1 MHNSVFPSEKG
12 LTAAKERLYYKQNH
26 PKRHYQ
32 KGLTMKKTFI
42 LDTNVLL
49 HDVNC
54 LHAFED
60 NDIIIPM
67 AVIEELD
74 AFKSEGDT
82 RGKNARMVSRT
93 LDEMRKQGRLNEGVK
108 LAKGGIL
115 KIELDK
121 PNVLPQS
128 LAFNKADNSILN
140 IAYTLSKKEGSYKK
154 NAAPVIVVT
163 KDINMRLKAEA
174 LGLAAQDYTTDKVNV
189 DELYTGVAEM
199 EVPSEQI
206 DAFYRDKKLA
216 VDPKLYF
223 PNEFI
228 ILKSADGS
236 KKSAIGR
243 VANNGEFVLRPL
255 AQQEPTAWGIKPLNK
270 EQRFAMEL
278 LLDDSLDIVTLVG
291 TAGTGKTLITL
302 ATGLQRTMD
311 ENAYRR
317 LVVCR
322 SIVPVGKDLGFL
334 PGTKEEKLE
343 AWMGAIYDNLAFLA
357 DRKNPD
363 EGEEKAHYLLDSGKI
378 EIASVTHMRG
388 RSLPG
393 QYMIVDDAQN
403 LTPHEMKTILTRAG
417 EGTKVVVTGDPYQ
430 IDTPYLDV
438 ESNGL
443 TYLVDRLKGQKSHG
457 HITFTKTERSRLAD
471 LASKLL

>member
-1 MHNSVFPSEKG
+1 
-12 LTAAKERLYYKQNH
+12 
-26 PKRHYQ
+26 
-32 KGLTMKKTFI
+32 MKKTFI

-49 HDVNC
+49 HDINC
-54 LHAFED
+54 LQAFED

-74 AFKSEGDT
+74 TFKTEGDT
-82 RGKNARMVSRT
+82 RGRNARLASRT
-93 LDEMRKQGRLNEGVK
+93 LDEMRKLGRLNEGVA
-108 LAKGGIL
+108 LPKGGML

-121 PNVLPQS
+121 PNSLPTS
-128 LAFNKADNSILN
+128 LAFNKTDNALLN

-154 NAAPVIVVT
+154 NSTPVIVVT

-174 LGLAAQDYTTDKVNV
+174 LGLAAQDYNKDKVNV
-189 DELYTGVAEM
+189 DELYTGVTEL
-199 EVPSEQI
+199 EVSSEEI
-206 DAFYRDKKLA
+206 DAFYRNKKMEL
-216 VDPKLYF
+216 DETRFF
-223 PNEFI
+223 PNQFV
-228 ILKSADGS
+228 ILKTTDGS

-243 VANNGEFVLRPL
+243 VSNNGEFVLHPL
-255 AQQEPTAWGIKPLNK
+255 SNQEPSAWGIKPLNK

-317 LVVCR
+317 MVVCR
-322 SIVPVGKDLGFL
+322 SIVPVGRDLGFL
-334 PGTKEEKLE
+334 PGSKEEKLE

-403 LTPHEMKTILTRAG
+403 LTPHEIKTILTRAG
-417 EGTKVVVTGDPYQ
+417 EGTKVIITGDPYQ

-438 ESNGL
+438 SSNGL
-443 TYLVDRLKGQKSHG
+443 TYLVDRMKGQKSYG

-471 LASKLL
+471 LASRLL

>member
-1 MHNSVFPSEKG
+1 
-12 LTAAKERLYYKQNH
+12 
-26 PKRHYQ
+26 
-32 KGLTMKKTFI
+32 MKKTFI

-49 HDVNC
+49 HDVKS
-54 LHAFED
+54 LYAFDD
-60 NDIIIPM
+60 NHVIIPM
-67 AVIEELD
+67 VVIEELD
-74 AFKSEGDT
+74 TFKSEGDN
-82 RGKNARMVSRT
+82 RGKCARMVSRE
-93 LDEMRKQGRLNEGVK
+93 LDALRAKGRLNEGVP
-108 LAKGGIL
+108 LDNGGTL

-121 PNVLPQS
+121 PGILPQVFS
-128 LAFNKADNSILN
+128 INKSDNSILN
-140 IAYTLSKKEGSYKK
+140 IAYTMAKKEGSYKK
-154 NAAPVIVVT
+154 NQSPVIVVT

-174 LGLAAQDYTTDKVNV
+174 LGLQAQDYTSDKVNL
-189 DELYTGVAEM
+189 DELYTGVAEV
-199 EVPSEQI
+199 EVDGAQI
-206 DAFYRDKKLA
+206 DAFYRDKKL
-216 VDPKLYF
+216 PLPEGLYF
-223 PNEFI
+223 PNEFL
-228 ILKSADGS
+228 ILKANDGS
-236 KKSAIGR
+236 KKSAMGR
-243 VANNGEFVLRPL
+243 VSNHGELCLKPL
-255 AQQEPTAWGIKPLNK
+255 SSQEPMAWGIKPLNK

-317 LVVCR
+317 MVVCR

-417 EGTKVVVTGDPYQ
+417 EGTKIVVTGDPYQ

-443 TYLVDRLKGQKSHG
+443 TYLVDRLKGQPSHG

>member
-1 MHNSVFPSEKG
+1 
-12 LTAAKERLYYKQNH
+12 
-26 PKRHYQ
+26 
-32 KGLTMKKTFI
+32 MKKTFI

-54 LHAFED
+54 IHAFDD

-74 AFKSEGDT
+74 AFKTEADT

-93 LDEMRKQGRLNEGVK
+93 LDDMRKLGRLNEGVP
-108 LAKGGIL
+108 LQKGGLL

-121 PNVLPQS
+121 PNALPTS

-154 NAAPVIVVT
+154 NHAPVIVVT

-174 LGLAAQDYTTDKVNV
+174 LGLSAQDYTSDKVNL
-189 DELYTGVAEM
+189 DELYTGVTEW

-206 DAFYRDKKLA
+206 DAFYRDKKLPLEEGKFFA
-216 VDPKLYF
+216 NQFV
-223 PNEFI
+223 
-228 ILKSADGS
+228 ILKTADGS

-243 VANNGEFVLRPL
+243 VANTGEFVLRPL
-255 AQQEPTAWGIKPLNK
+255 SAQEPSAWGIKPLNK

-291 TAGTGKTLITL
+291 SAGTGKTLITL
-302 ATGLQRTMD
+302 ATGLQRVMD

-317 LVVCR
+317 MVVCR
-322 SIVPVGKDLGFL
+322 SIVPVGRDLGFL

-357 DRKNPD
+357 DRKNPE

-403 LTPHEMKTILTRAG
+403 LTPHEIKTILTRAG
-417 EGTKVVVTGDPYQ
+417 EGTKVIITGDPYQ

-443 TYLVDRLKGQKSHG
+443 TYMVDRFKGQKNYG

-471 LASKLL
+471 LASNLL

>member
-1 MHNSVFPSEKG
+1 
-12 LTAAKERLYYKQNH
+12 
-26 PKRHYQ
+26 
-32 KGLTMKKTFI
+32 MKKTFI

-60 NDIIIPM
+60 NNIIIPM

-74 AFKSEGDT
+74 SFKSEGDT
-82 RGKNARMVSRT
+82 RGKNARMVSRM
-93 LDEMRKQGRLNEGVK
+93 LDEMRTKGKLNEGVP
-108 LAKGGIL
+108 LPKGGVL

-121 PNVLPQS
+121 PAALPQS
-128 LAFNKADNSILN
+128 MVFKKSDNAILN
-140 IAYTLSKKEGSYKK
+140 IAYTLCKKEGSYKK
-154 NAAPVIVVT
+154 DSLPVIVVT

-174 LGLAAQDYTTDKVNV
+174 LGLAAQDYTSDKVNI
-189 DELYTGVAEM
+189 DELYTGIAEL
-199 EVPSEQI
+199 EVSADQV

-216 VDPKLYF
+216 VDPAIYL
-223 PNEFI
+223 PNQFI
-228 ILKSADGS
+228 ILKTNDGS

-243 VANNGEFVLRPL
+243 VSNNGDFVLRPL
-255 AQQEPTAWGIKPLNK
+255 SQQEPVAWGIKPLNK

-291 TAGTGKTLITL
+291 TAGTGKTLVTL

-311 ENAYRR
+311 ENTYRR

-357 DRKNPD
+357 DRRNPE

-378 EIASVTHMRG
+378 EVASVTHMRG

-393 QYMIVDDAQN
+393 QYIIVDDAQN

-443 TYLVDRLKGQKSHG
+443 TYLVDRLKGQKNYG

>member
-1 MHNSVFPSEKG
+1 
-12 LTAAKERLYYKQNH
+12 
-26 PKRHYQ
+26 
-32 KGLTMKKTFI
+32 MKKTFI

-49 HDVNC
+49 HDINSIY
-54 LHAFED
+54 AFED
-60 NDIIIPM
+60 NDIVIPM
-67 AVIEELD
+67 VVIEELD
-74 AFKSEGDT
+74 SFKSEGDT
-82 RGKNARMVSRT
+82 RGKNARMVSRA
-93 LDEMRKQGRLNEGVK
+93 LDALRAQGRLNEGVK
-108 LAKGGIL
+108 LPSGGKL
-115 KIELDK
+115 KIELNK
-121 PNVLPQS
+121 PSALPQVFS
-128 LAFNKADNSILN
+128 IDKTDNSILN
-140 IAYTLSKKEGSYKK
+140 IAYIMAKKEGSYKK
-154 NAAPVIVVT
+154 NQNPVILVT

-174 LGLAAQDYTTDKVNV
+174 IGLAAQDYTTDKVNV
-189 DELYTGVAEM
+189 DELYTGVAEL
-199 EVPSEQI
+199 EVPAEQI
-206 DAFYRDKKLA
+206 DAFYRDKKLVLA
-216 VDPKLYF
+216 KDTYF
-223 PNEFI
+223 PNQFL
-228 ILKSADGS
+228 ILKAQGGG
-236 KKSAIGR
+236 KQSAIGR
-243 VANNGEFVLRPL
+243 VSNNGQSVLKPL
-255 AQQEPTAWGIKPLNK
+255 SAQEPVAWGIKPLNK

-317 LVVCR
+317 MVVCR

-334 PGTKEEKLE
+334 PGTKEEKLD

-357 DRKNPD
+357 DRKNPE

-378 EIASVTHMRG
+378 EIASITHMRG
-388 RSLPG
+388 RSLPN

-417 EGTKVVVTGDPYQ
+417 EGTKIIVTGDPYQ

-443 TYLVDRLKGQKSHG
+443 TYIVDRLKGQPSYG

-471 LASKLL
+471 MASKLL

>member
-1 MHNSVFPSEKG
+1 
-12 LTAAKERLYYKQNH
+12 
-26 PKRHYQ
+26 
-32 KGLTMKKTFI
+32 MKKTFI

-74 AFKSEGDT
+74 TFKNEADT

-93 LDEMRKQGRLNEGVK
+93 LDEMRTQGKLNEGVK
-108 LAKGGIL
+108 LPTGGTL

-121 PNVLPQS
+121 PNSLPES
-128 LAFNKADNSILN
+128 LAFNKADNAILN
-140 IAYTLSKKEGSYKK
+140 IAYILGKKEGSYKK
-154 NAAPVIVVT
+154 NARPVFVVT

-174 LGLAAQDYTTDKVNV
+174 LGLDAQDYTSDKVNI
-189 DELYTGVAEM
+189 DELYTGVTEK
-199 EVPSEQI
+199 EVDPAQI
-206 DAFYRDKKLA
+206 DTFYQKKQLPM
-216 VDPKLYF
+216 DPTIYI
-223 PNEFI
+223 PNQFV
-228 ILKSADGS
+228 ILKTNDGS

-243 VANNGEFVLRPL
+243 ISNDGNCVLHPL
-255 AQQEPTAWGIKPLNK
+255 SSQEPVAWGIKPLNK

-291 TAGTGKTLITL
+291 TAGTGKTLVTL

-317 LVVCR
+317 MVVCR

-357 DRKNPD
+357 DRKNPE

-403 LTPHEMKTILTRAG
+403 LTPHEIKTILTRAG
-417 EGTKVVVTGDPYQ
+417 EGTKVVITGDPYQ

-438 ESNGL
+438 QSNGL
-443 TYLVDRLKGQKSHG
+443 TYLVDRFKGQKSYG
-457 HITFTKTERSRLAD
+457 HITFTKTERSHLAD
-471 LASKLL
+471 VASKLL

>member
-1 MHNSVFPSEKG
+1 
-12 LTAAKERLYYKQNH
+12 
-26 PKRHYQ
+26 
-32 KGLTMKKTFI
+32 MKKTFI
-42 LDTNVLL
+42 IDTNVLL
-49 HDVNC
+49 HDINC
-54 LHAFED
+54 LQAFED

-74 AFKSEGDT
+74 AFKTEGDT
-82 RGKNARMVSRT
+82 RGKNARMASRT
-93 LDEMRKQGRLNEGVK
+93 LDEMRKLGHLNEGVP
-108 LAKGGIL
+108 LPKGGML

-121 PNVLPQS
+121 PNSLPTS
-128 LAFNKADNSILN
+128 LAFNKADNALLN

-154 NAAPVIVVT
+154 NTPPVIVVT

-174 LGLAAQDYTTDKVNV
+174 LGLAAQDYNKDKVNV
-189 DELYTGVAEM
+189 DELYTGVAEL
-199 EVPSEQI
+199 EVSSEEI
-206 DAFYRDKKLA
+206 DAFYHNKQLKMDETRFFA
-216 VDPKLYF
+216 NQFV
-223 PNEFI
+223 
-228 ILKSADGS
+228 ILKTVDGS

-243 VANNGEFVLRPL
+243 IANSGEFVLRPL
-255 AQQEPTAWGIKPLNK
+255 PNQEPIAWGIKPLNK

-317 LVVCR
+317 MVVCR
-322 SIVPVGKDLGFL
+322 SIVPVGRDLGFL
-334 PGTKEEKLE
+334 PGSKEEKLE
-343 AWMGAIYDNLAFLA
+343 AWMGAIYDNLAFLS

-417 EGTKVVVTGDPYQ
+417 EGTKVVITGDPYQ

-438 ESNGL
+438 SSNGL
-443 TYLVDRLKGQKSHG
+443 TYLVDRLKGQKNYG

-471 LASKLL
+471 LASRLL

>member
-1 MHNSVFPSEKG
+1 
-12 LTAAKERLYYKQNH
+12 
-26 PKRHYQ
+26 
-32 KGLTMKKTFI
+32 MKKTFI

-49 HDVNC
+49 HDVNSIY
-54 LHAFED
+54 AFED
-60 NDIIIPM
+60 NDVVIPM
-67 AVIEELD
+67 VVIEELD
-74 AFKSEGDT
+74 NFKSEGDT
-82 RGKNARMVSRT
+82 RGKNARMVSRE
-93 LDEMRKQGRLNEGVK
+93 LDGLREQGRLNEGVK
-108 LAKGGIL
+108 LPKGGTL

-121 PNVLPQS
+121 PNILPQVFS
-128 LAFNKADNSILN
+128 FNKSDNSILN
-140 IAYTLSKKEGSYKK
+140 IAYTMSKKEGSYKK
-154 NAAPVIVVT
+154 NQSPVIVVT

-174 LGLAAQDYTTDKVNV
+174 LGLFAQDYTSDKVKY
-189 DELYTGVAEM
+189 DELYTGVVEAE
-199 EVPSEQI
+199 VDAAQI
-206 DAFYRDKKLA
+206 DAFYRDKKLPLEK
-216 VDPKLYF
+216 DLYF
-223 PNEFI
+223 PNQFL
-228 ILKSADGS
+228 ILKSNDGS

-243 VANNGEFVLRPL
+243 VANNGQCVLKPL
-255 AQQEPTAWGIKPLNK
+255 SAQDPVAWGIKPLNK

-291 TAGTGKTLITL
+291 TAGTGKTLLTL

-317 LVVCR
+317 MVVCR

-357 DRKNPD
+357 DHKNPD
-363 EGEEKAHYLLDSGKI
+363 EGEQKAHYLLDSGKI

-417 EGTKVVVTGDPYQ
+417 EGTKIVVTGDPYQ
-430 IDTPYLDV
+430 IDTPYLDI

-443 TYLVDRLKGQKSHG
+443 TYLVDRLKGQPTHG

>member
-1 MHNSVFPSEKG
+1 
-12 LTAAKERLYYKQNH
+12 
-26 PKRHYQ
+26 
-32 KGLTMKKTFI
+32 MKKTFI

-54 LHAFED
+54 LYAFED

-74 AFKSEGDT
+74 NFKTGGDT
-82 RGKNARMVSRT
+82 RGKNARMASRT
-93 LDEMRKQGRLNEGVK
+93 LDEMRKLGRLNEGVS
-108 LAKGGIL
+108 LPTGGML
-115 KIELDK
+115 KIELDR
-121 PNVLPQS
+121 PNALPYS
-128 LAFNKADNSILN
+128 MAFNKADNALLN
-140 IAYTLSKKEGSYKK
+140 IAYTLCKKEGSYKK
-154 NAAPVIVVT
+154 NTKPVIVVT

-174 LGLAAQDYTTDKVNV
+174 LGLLAQDYNKDKVNV
-189 DELYTGVAEM
+189 DELYTGVSEL
-199 EVPSEQI
+199 EVAPEEI
-206 DAFYRDKKLA
+206 DAFYRDKKMAL
-216 VDPKLYF
+216 DESRFF
-223 PNEFI
+223 PNQFV
-228 ILKSADGS
+228 ILKTNDGS

-243 VANNGEFVLRPL
+243 VANTGEFVLRPL
-255 AQQEPTAWGIKPLNK
+255 PNQEPSAWGIKPLNK

-322 SIVPVGKDLGFL
+322 SIVPVGRDLGFL
-334 PGTKEEKLE
+334 PGSKEEKLE

-417 EGTKVVVTGDPYQ
+417 EGTKVIITGDPYQ

-438 ESNGL
+438 QSNGL
-443 TYLVDRLKGQKSHG
+443 TYLVDRLKGQKNYG

-471 LASKLL
+471 LASRLL

>member
-1 MHNSVFPSEKG
+1 
-12 LTAAKERLYYKQNH
+12 
-26 PKRHYQ
+26 
-32 KGLTMKKTFI
+32 MKKTFI

-49 HDVNC
+49 HDVSSIY
-54 LHAFED
+54 AFED
-60 NDIIIPM
+60 NDIVIPM
-67 AVIEELD
+67 VVIEELD
-74 AFKSEGDT
+74 QFKSEGDT
-82 RGKNARMVSRT
+82 RGKNARVVSRE
-93 LDEMRKQGRLNEGVK
+93 LDSLRQKGRLNEGVK
-108 LAKGGIL
+108 LPNGGML

-121 PNVLPQS
+121 TNILPQALS
-128 LAFNKADNSILN
+128 LNKSDNSILN
-140 IAYTLSKKEGSYKK
+140 IAYTMAKKEGSYKK
-154 NAAPVIVVT
+154 AQAPVIVVT

-174 LGLAAQDYTTDKVNV
+174 LGLSAQDYTSDKVNV
-189 DELYTGVAEM
+189 DELYTGVAEV
-199 EVPSEQI
+199 EVPGEQI
-206 DAFYRDKKLA
+206 DAFYKDKKLSL
-216 VDPKLYF
+216 PKDTYF
-223 PNEFI
+223 PNQFL
-228 ILKSADGS
+228 ILKAAGDA

-243 VANNGEFVLRPL
+243 VSNHGELLLKPL
-255 AQQEPTAWGIKPLNK
+255 SAQEPVAWGIKPLNK

-317 LVVCR
+317 MVVCR

-357 DRKNPD
+357 DRKNPE

-417 EGTKVVVTGDPYQ
+417 EGTKIIITGDPYQ

-443 TYLVDRLKGQKSHG
+443 TYIVDRLKGQPSYG

-471 LASKLL
+471 MASKLL

>member
-1 MHNSVFPSEKG
+1 
-12 LTAAKERLYYKQNH
+12 
-26 PKRHYQ
+26 
-32 KGLTMKKTFI
+32 MKKTFI

-49 HDVNC
+49 HDITC
-54 LHAFED
+54 LQAFED

-74 AFKSEGDT
+74 TFKTEGDT
-82 RGKNARMVSRT
+82 RGKNARMASRT
-93 LDEMRKQGRLNEGVK
+93 LDEMRKLGRLNEGVP
-108 LAKGGIL
+108 LPKGGTL

-121 PNVLPQS
+121 PNSLPACI
-128 LAFNKADNSILN
+128 AFNKVDNSLLN

-154 NAAPVIVVT
+154 NTAPVIVVT

-174 LGLAAQDYTTDKVNV
+174 LGLSSQDYNKDKVNL
-189 DELYTGVAEM
+189 DELYTGVTEE
-199 EVPSEQI
+199 EVSSEAI
-206 DAFYRDKKLA
+206 DNFYRTKKMEL
-216 VDPKLYF
+216 DPARFF
-223 PNEFI
+223 PNQFV
-228 ILKSADGS
+228 ILKTADGS

-243 VANNGEFVLRPL
+243 VSNNGEFVLRPL
-255 AQQEPTAWGIKPLNK
+255 PNQEPTAWGIKPLNK

-317 LVVCR
+317 MVVCR
-322 SIVPVGKDLGFL
+322 SIVPVGRDLGFL
-334 PGTKEEKLE
+334 PGSKEEKLE

-417 EGTKVVVTGDPYQ
+417 EGTKVIITGDPYQ

-438 ESNGL
+438 SSNGL
-443 TYLVDRLKGQKSHG
+443 TYLVDRLKGQKNYG

-471 LASKLL
+471 LASRLL

>member
-1 MHNSVFPSEKG
+1 
-12 LTAAKERLYYKQNH
+12 
-26 PKRHYQ
+26 
-32 KGLTMKKTFI
+32 MKKTFI

-49 HDVNC
+49 HDVNSIY
-54 LHAFED
+54 AFED
-60 NDIIIPM
+60 NDVIIPM
-67 AVIEELD
+67 VVIEELD
-74 AFKSEGDT
+74 TFKSEGDN
-82 RGKNARMVSRT
+82 RGKAARMVSRE
-93 LDEMRKQGRLNEGVK
+93 LDSLRTKGRLNEGVK
-108 LAKGGIL
+108 LPKGGTL

-121 PNVLPQS
+121 TNILPQVFS
-128 LAFNKADNSILN
+128 VNKSDNSILN
-140 IAYTLSKKEGSYKK
+140 IAYTMAKKEGSYKK
-154 NAAPVIVVT
+154 SQAPVIVVT

-174 LGLAAQDYTTDKVNV
+174 LGLSAQDYTKDKVNY
-189 DELYTGVAEM
+189 DELYTGVAEV
-199 EVPSEQI
+199 EVSAQEI
-206 DAFYRDKKLA
+206 DAFYKDKKLA
-216 VDPKLYF
+216 LPKDTYF
-223 PNEFI
+223 PNQFL
-228 ILKSADGS
+228 ILKDAADE
-236 KKSAIGR
+236 KHSAIGR
-243 VANNGEFVLRPL
+243 VSNHEADILRPL
-255 AQQEPTAWGIKPLNK
+255 SAQEPVAWGIKPLNK

-291 TAGTGKTLITL
+291 TAGTGKTLVTL
-302 ATGLQRTMD
+302 AAGLQRTLD

-317 LVVCR
+317 MVVCR

-334 PGTKEEKLE
+334 PGTKEEKLD

-357 DRKNPD
+357 DRKNPE

-417 EGTKVVVTGDPYQ
+417 QGTKIIVTGDPYQ

-443 TYLVDRLKGQKSHG
+443 TYIVDRLKGQSSYG

-471 LASKLL
+471 MASKLL

>member
-1 MHNSVFPSEKG
+1 
-12 LTAAKERLYYKQNH
+12 
-26 PKRHYQ
+26 
-32 KGLTMKKTFI
+32 MKKTFI

-49 HDVNC
+49 HDVNS
-54 LHAFED
+54 LYAFAD
-60 NDIIIPM
+60 NNVIIPM
-67 AVIEELD
+67 VVIEELD
-74 AFKSEGDT
+74 TFKSEGDN
-82 RGKNARMVSRT
+82 RGKCARMVSRE
-93 LDEMRKQGRLNEGVK
+93 LDSLRAKGRLNEGVP
-108 LAKGGIL
+108 LENGGTL

-121 PNVLPQS
+121 PGILPQVFS
-128 LAFNKADNSILN
+128 INKSDNSILN
-140 IAYTLSKKEGSYKK
+140 IAYTMAKKEGSYKK
-154 NAAPVIVVT
+154 NQSPVIVVT

-174 LGLAAQDYTTDKVNV
+174 LGLQAQDYTSDKVSL
-189 DELYTGVAEM
+189 DELYTGVAEV
-199 EVPSEQI
+199 EVDSAQI
-206 DAFYRDKKLA
+206 DAFYRDKKL
-216 VDPKLYF
+216 PLKEGLYF
-223 PNEFI
+223 PNEFL
-228 ILKSADGS
+228 ILKANDGS
-236 KKSAIGR
+236 KKSAMGR
-243 VANNGEFVLRPL
+243 VSNHGELCLKPL
-255 AQQEPTAWGIKPLNK
+255 STQEPVAWGIKPLNK

-317 LVVCR
+317 MVVCR

-443 TYLVDRLKGQKSHG
+443 TYLVDRLKGQKNYG

-471 LASKLL
+471 QASRLL

>member
-1 MHNSVFPSEKG
+1 
-12 LTAAKERLYYKQNH
+12 
-26 PKRHYQ
+26 
-32 KGLTMKKTFI
+32 MKKTFI

-60 NDIIIPM
+60 NDILIPM

-74 AFKSEGDT
+74 TFKNESDT
-82 RGKNARMVSRT
+82 RGKNARMVSRE
-93 LDEMRKQGRLNEGVK
+93 LDKMRELGRLNEGVP
-108 LAKGGIL
+108 LPMGGTL
-115 KIELDK
+115 KIELDR
-121 PNVLPQS
+121 PNALPQS
-128 LAFNKADNSILN
+128 LAFNKADNAILN
-140 IAYTLSKKEGSYKK
+140 IAYTLGKKEGSYKK
-154 NAAPVIVVT
+154 NSRPVFVVT

-174 LGLAAQDYTTDKVNV
+174 LGLSAQDYTSDKVNV
-189 DELYTGVAEM
+189 DELYTGVAEV
-199 EVPSEQI
+199 EVAPEKI
-206 DAFYRDKKLA
+206 DEFYRTKKLA
-216 VDPKLYF
+216 MDSKIYM
-223 PNEFI
+223 PNQFV
-228 ILKSADGS
+228 ILKTNDGS

-243 VANNGEFVLRPL
+243 ISNDDNFILHPL
-255 AQQEPTAWGIKPLNK
+255 SSQEPVAWGIKPLNK

-317 LVVCR
+317 LIVCR

-403 LTPHEMKTILTRAG
+403 LTPHEIKTILTRAG
-417 EGTKVVVTGDPYQ
+417 QGTKVIITGDPYQ

-438 ESNGL
+438 QSNGL
-443 TYLVDRLKGQKSHG
+443 TYLVDRMRGQKSYG
-457 HITFTKTERSRLAD
+457 HITFTKTERSHLAD
-471 LASKLL
+471 LASNLL

>member
-1 MHNSVFPSEKG
+1 MHNPGPPEEG
-12 LTAAKERLYYKQNH
+12 LTSARTRLYYKQTHKNVLL
-26 PKRHYQ
+26 RR
-32 KGLTMKKTFI
+32 GILMKKTFI

-108 LAKGGIL
+108 LPKGGIL

-121 PNVLPQS
+121 PNALPQS

-174 LGLAAQDYTTDKVNV
+174 LGLSAQDYTSDKVNV

-199 EVPSEQI
+199 EVSPEQI
-206 DAFYRDKKLA
+206 DAFYRDKKLP
-216 VDPKLYF
+216 VDPNVYF

-228 ILKSADGS
+228 ILKSSDGS

-243 VANNGEFVLRPL
+243 VSNGAEFVLRPL
-255 AQQEPTAWGIKPLNK
+255 SSQEPVAWGIKPLNK

-457 HITFTKTERSRLAD
+457 HITFTKTERSHLAD

>member
-1 MHNSVFPSEKG
+1 
-12 LTAAKERLYYKQNH
+12 
-26 PKRHYQ
+26 
-32 KGLTMKKTFI
+32 MKKTFI

-49 HDVNC
+49 HDVNSVY
-54 LHAFED
+54 AFED
-60 NDIIIPM
+60 NDVVIPM
-67 AVIEELD
+67 VVIEELD
-74 AFKSEGDT
+74 NFKSEGDT
-82 RGKNARMVSRT
+82 RGKNARMVSRE
-93 LDEMRKQGRLNEGVK
+93 LDALREHGRLSEGVA
-108 LAKGGIL
+108 LPKGGTL

-121 PNVLPQS
+121 PNILPQALS
-128 LAFNKADNSILN
+128 FNKSDNSILN
-140 IAYTLSKKEGSYKK
+140 IAYTMAKKEGAYKK
-154 NAAPVIVVT
+154 NQNPVIVVT

-174 LGLAAQDYTTDKVNV
+174 LGLSAQDYTSDKVNY
-189 DELYTGVAEM
+189 DELYTGVVEWETNSA
-199 EVPSEQI
+199 QI
-206 DAFYRDKKLA
+206 DTFYRDKKLA
-216 VDPKLYF
+216 LPKDRFF
-223 PNEFI
+223 PNQFL
-228 ILKSADGS
+228 ILKANDGS
-236 KKSAIGR
+236 KKSAMGR
-243 VANNGEFVLRPL
+243 VANNGSNELRPL
-255 AQQEPTAWGIKPLNK
+255 SAQDPVAWGIKPLNK

-311 ENAYRR
+311 DNAYRR
-317 LVVCR
+317 MVVCR

-357 DRKNPD
+357 DHKNPD

-388 RSLPG
+388 RSLPR

-417 EGTKVVVTGDPYQ
+417 EGTKIVVTGDPYQ
-430 IDTPYLDV
+430 IDTPYLDI

-443 TYLVDRLKGQKSHG
+443 TYLVDRLKGQPSYG

>member
-1 MHNSVFPSEKG
+1 
-12 LTAAKERLYYKQNH
+12 
-26 PKRHYQ
+26 
-32 KGLTMKKTFI
+32 MKKTFI

-54 LHAFED
+54 LHAFQD

-74 AFKSEGDT
+74 AFKTEADT
-82 RGKNARMVSRT
+82 RGKNARMASRT
-93 LDEMRKQGRLNEGVK
+93 LDDMRKQGRLNEGVK
-108 LAKGGIL
+108 LPEGGTL

-121 PNVLPQS
+121 PNALPTS
-128 LAFNKADNSILN
+128 MAFNKADNSLLN
-140 IAYTLSKKEGSYKK
+140 IAYTLAKKEGSYKK
-154 NAAPVIVVT
+154 NSAPVIVVT

-174 LGLAAQDYTTDKVNV
+174 LGLSAQDYTKDKVNV
-189 DELYTGVAEM
+189 DELYTGVTEW
-199 EVPSEQI
+199 EVSPQQI
-206 DAFYRDKKLA
+206 DAFYHDKKL
-216 VDPKLYF
+216 PLEEGKFF
-223 PNEFI
+223 PNQFVV
-228 ILKSADGS
+228 LKAQDGS

-243 VANNGEFVLRPL
+243 VANTGEFVLRPL
-255 AQQEPTAWGIKPLNK
+255 AAQEPTAWGIKPLNK

-291 TAGTGKTLITL
+291 SAGTGKTLITL
-302 ATGLQRTMD
+302 ATGLQRTLD

-322 SIVPVGKDLGFL
+322 SIVPVGRDLGFL

-357 DRKNPD
+357 DRKNPE

-388 RSLPG
+388 RSLPN

-403 LTPHEMKTILTRAG
+403 LTPHEIKTILTRAG
-417 EGTKVVVTGDPYQ
+417 EGTKVIVTGDPYQ

-438 ESNGL
+438 ASNGL
-443 TYLVDRLKGQKSHG
+443 TYLVDRLKGQKSYG
-457 HITFTKTERSRLAD
+457 HITFTKTERSHLAD
-471 LASKLL
+471 LASNLL

>member
-1 MHNSVFPSEKG
+1 
-12 LTAAKERLYYKQNH
+12 
-26 PKRHYQ
+26 
-32 KGLTMKKTFI
+32 MKKTFI

-82 RGKNARMVSRT
+82 RGKNARMVSRA
-93 LDEMRKQGRLNEGVK
+93 LDEMRKLGRLNEGVK
-108 LAKGGIL
+108 LPKGGTL
-115 KIELDK
+115 KIEMDK
-121 PNVLPQS
+121 PSALPQS
-128 LAFNKADNSILN
+128 MAFNKADNAILN
-140 IAYTLSKKEGSYKK
+140 IAYTLGKKEGSYKK
-154 NAAPVIVVT
+154 NASPVFVVT

-174 LGLAAQDYTTDKVNV
+174 LGLFAQDYTSDKVNV
-189 DELYTGVAEM
+189 DELYTGVAEV
-199 EVPSEQI
+199 EVSSEQI
-206 DAFYRDKKLA
+206 DAFYREKQL
-216 VDPKLYF
+216 VLDPDLYF
-223 PNEFI
+223 PNQFI
-228 ILKSADGS
+228 ILKTNDGS

-243 VANNGEFVLRPL
+243 VSNNGECTLRPL
-255 AQQEPTAWGIKPLNK
+255 SSQEPMAWGIKPLNK

-357 DRKNPD
+357 DRKNPE

-393 QYMIVDDAQN
+393 QYIIVDDAQN

-417 EGTKVVVTGDPYQ
+417 EGTKVIITGDPYQ

-438 ESNGL
+438 ESNGP
-443 TYLVDRLKGQKSHG
+443 TYLV
-457 HITFTKTERSRLAD
+457 
-471 LASKLL
+471 

>member
-1 MHNSVFPSEKG
+1 
-12 LTAAKERLYYKQNH
+12 
-26 PKRHYQ
+26 
-32 KGLTMKKTFI
+32 MKKTFI

-74 AFKSEGDT
+74 AFKSAGDT
-82 RGKNARMVSRT
+82 LGKNARMVSRT
-93 LDEMRKQGRLNEGVK
+93 LDEMRKMGRLNEGVK
-108 LAKGGIL
+108 LPKGGTL
-115 KIELDK
+115 KIEMDK
-121 PNVLPQS
+121 PNSLPYS
-128 LAFNKADNSILN
+128 MAFNKADNSILN

-154 NAAPVIVVT
+154 NAAPVFVVT

-174 LGLAAQDYTTDKVNV
+174 LGLCAQDYTSDKVNL
-189 DELYTGVAEM
+189 DELYTGMAEA
-199 EVPSEQI
+199 EVDSAQI
-206 DAFYRDKKLA
+206 DAFYKEKQLA
-216 VDPKLYF
+216 LDPKLYVANQF
-223 PNEFI
+223 V
-228 ILKSADGS
+228 ILKTNDGS

-243 VANNGEFVLRPL
+243 VSNDGNFILRPL
-255 AQQEPTAWGIKPLNK
+255 PNQEPVAWGIKPLNK

-317 LVVCR
+317 MVVCR

-388 RSLPG
+388 RSLPN

-443 TYLVDRLKGQKSHG
+443 TYLVDRLKGQPSYG

>member
-1 MHNSVFPSEKG
+1 
-12 LTAAKERLYYKQNH
+12 
-26 PKRHYQ
+26 
-32 KGLTMKKTFI
+32 MKKTFI

-49 HDVNC
+49 HDVDSIY
-54 LHAFED
+54 AFED
-60 NDIIIPM
+60 NDIVIPM
-67 AVIEELD
+67 VVIEELD
-74 AFKSEGDT
+74 QFKSEGDT
-82 RGKNARMVSRT
+82 RGRNARMVSRE
-93 LDEMRKQGRLNEGVK
+93 LDALRQKGRLNEGVK
-108 LAKGGIL
+108 LPKGGML

-121 PNVLPQS
+121 TNILPQALS
-128 LAFNKADNSILN
+128 LNKSDNSILN
-140 IAYTLSKKEGSYKK
+140 IAYTMAKKEGSYKK
-154 NAAPVIVVT
+154 AQAPVIVVT

-174 LGLAAQDYTTDKVNV
+174 LGLAAQDYTSDKVNV
-189 DELYTGVAEM
+189 DELYTGVAEV
-199 EVPSEQI
+199 EVPAEKI
-206 DAFYRDKKLA
+206 DAFYKDKKLSL
-216 VDPKLYF
+216 PKDTYF
-223 PNEFI
+223 PNQFL
-228 ILKSADGS
+228 ILKAAGDA

-243 VANNGEFVLRPL
+243 VSNHGELLLKPL
-255 AQQEPTAWGIKPLNK
+255 SAQEPVAWGIKPLNK

-317 LVVCR
+317 MVVCR

-357 DRKNPD
+357 DRKNPE

-417 EGTKVVVTGDPYQ
+417 EGTKIIITGDPYQ

-443 TYLVDRLKGQKSHG
+443 TYIVDRLKGQPSYG

-471 LASKLL
+471 MASKLL

>member
-1 MHNSVFPSEKG
+1 
-12 LTAAKERLYYKQNH
+12 
-26 PKRHYQ
+26 
-32 KGLTMKKTFI
+32 MKKTFI

-54 LHAFED
+54 LYAFED

-74 AFKSEGDT
+74 NFKTEGDT
-82 RGKNARMVSRT
+82 RGKNARMASRT
-93 LDEMRKQGRLNEGVK
+93 LDEMRKLGRLNEGVS
-108 LAKGGIL
+108 LPTGGML
-115 KIELDK
+115 KIELDR
-121 PNVLPQS
+121 PNALPYS
-128 LAFNKADNSILN
+128 MAFNKADNALLN
-140 IAYTLSKKEGSYKK
+140 IAYTLCKKEGSYKK
-154 NAAPVIVVT
+154 NSMPVIVVT

-174 LGLAAQDYTTDKVNV
+174 LGLLAQDYNKDKVNV
-189 DELYTGVAEM
+189 DELYTGVTEL
-199 EVPSEQI
+199 EVTPEDI
-206 DAFYRDKKLA
+206 DAFYRDKKLPL
-216 VDPKLYF
+216 DESRFF
-223 PNEFI
+223 PNQFV
-228 ILKSADGS
+228 ILKTNDGS

-243 VANNGEFVLRPL
+243 VANTGEFVLRPL
-255 AQQEPTAWGIKPLNK
+255 PNQEPCAWGIKPLNK

-317 LVVCR
+317 MVVCR
-322 SIVPVGKDLGFL
+322 SIVPVGRDLGFL
-334 PGTKEEKLE
+334 PGSKEEKLE

-417 EGTKVVVTGDPYQ
+417 EGTKVIITGDPYQ

-438 ESNGL
+438 QSNGL
-443 TYLVDRLKGQKSHG
+443 TYLVDRLKGQKNYG

-471 LASKLL
+471 LASRLL

>member
-1 MHNSVFPSEKG
+1 
-12 LTAAKERLYYKQNH
+12 
-26 PKRHYQ
+26 
-32 KGLTMKKTFI
+32 MKKTFI

-49 HDVNC
+49 HDVNSIY
-54 LHAFED
+54 AFED
-60 NDIIIPM
+60 NDIVIPM
-67 AVIEELD
+67 VVIEELD
-74 AFKSEGDT
+74 RFKSEGDS
-82 RGKNARMVSRT
+82 RGKSARMMSRS
-93 LDEMRKQGRLNEGVK
+93 LDALREKGRLNEGVK
-108 LAKGGIL
+108 LPNGGTL

-121 PNVLPQS
+121 ANILPQVFS
-128 LAFNKADNSILN
+128 MDKSDNSILN
-140 IAYTLSKKEGSYKK
+140 IAYTMAKKEGSYKK
-154 NAAPVIVVT
+154 NQSPVIVVT

-174 LGLAAQDYTTDKVNV
+174 LGLSAQDYTTDKVNL
-189 DELYTGVAEM
+189 DELYTGVSEI
-199 EVPSEQI
+199 EVSAEQI
-206 DAFYRDKKLA
+206 NMFYHDKQL
-216 VDPKLYF
+216 VLPKDTYF
-223 PNEFI
+223 PNQFL
-228 ILKSADGS
+228 ILKAQGGG
-236 KKSAIGR
+236 KQSAIGR
-243 VANNGEFVLRPL
+243 VSNDGKGILKPL
-255 AQQEPTAWGIKPLNK
+255 STQEPVAWGIKPLNK

-311 ENAYRR
+311 DNAYRR
-317 LVVCR
+317 MVVCR

-357 DRKNPD
+357 DRKNPE

-417 EGTKVVVTGDPYQ
+417 EGTKIIITGDPYQ

-443 TYLVDRLKGQKSHG
+443 TYIVDRLKGQPSYG

-471 LASKLL
+471 MASKLL

>member
-1 MHNSVFPSEKG
+1 
-12 LTAAKERLYYKQNH
+12 
-26 PKRHYQ
+26 
-32 KGLTMKKTFI
+32 MKKTFI

-49 HDVNC
+49 HDVNSIY
-54 LHAFED
+54 AFED
-60 NDIIIPM
+60 NDVVIPM
-67 AVIEELD
+67 VVIEELD
-74 AFKSEGDT
+74 NFKSEGDT
-82 RGKNARMVSRT
+82 RGKNARMVSRE
-93 LDEMRKQGRLNEGVK
+93 LDALRETGKLNEGVK
-108 LAKGGIL
+108 LPKGGSL

-121 PNVLPQS
+121 PNILPQVFS
-128 LAFNKADNSILN
+128 FNKSDNSILN
-140 IAYTLSKKEGSYKK
+140 IAYTMAKKEGAYKK
-154 NAAPVIVVT
+154 NQNPVIVVT

-174 LGLAAQDYTTDKVNV
+174 LGLKAQDYTSDKVKY
-189 DELYTGVAEM
+189 DELYTGAV
-199 EVPSEQI
+199 EVEVDAAQI
-206 DAFYRDKKLA
+206 DAFYRDKKLPLEK
-216 VDPKLYF
+216 DRFF
-223 PNEFI
+223 PNQFL
-228 ILKSADGS
+228 ILKANDGS
-236 KKSAIGR
+236 KKSAMGR
-243 VANNGEFVLRPL
+243 VSNNGERVLKPL
-255 AQQEPTAWGIKPLNK
+255 SAQDPVAWGIKPLNK

-278 LLDDSLDIVTLVG
+278 LLDDSLDVVTLVG
-291 TAGTGKTLITL
+291 TAGTGKTLLTL

-317 LVVCR
+317 MVVCR

-357 DRKNPD
+357 DHKNPD

-388 RSLPG
+388 RSLPR

-403 LTPHEMKTILTRAG
+403 LTPHEIKTILTRAG
-417 EGTKVVVTGDPYQ
+417 EGTKIVVTGDPYQ
-430 IDTPYLDV
+430 IDTPYLDI

-443 TYLVDRLKGQKSHG
+443 TYLVDRLKGQPTHG

>member
-1 MHNSVFPSEKG
+1 
-12 LTAAKERLYYKQNH
+12 
-26 PKRHYQ
+26 
-32 KGLTMKKTFI
+32 MKKTFI

-49 HDVNC
+49 HDVNSIY
-54 LHAFED
+54 AFED
-60 NDIIIPM
+60 NDVVIPM
-67 AVIEELD
+67 VVIEELD
-74 AFKSEGDT
+74 NFKIEADT
-82 RGKNARMVSRT
+82 RGKNARIVSRE
-93 LDEMRKQGRLNEGVK
+93 LDSLRTQGRLNEGVK
-108 LAKGGIL
+108 LPKGGTL

-121 PNVLPQS
+121 PNILPQVFS
-128 LAFNKADNSILN
+128 FNKSDNSILN
-140 IAYTLSKKEGSYKK
+140 IAYTMAKKEGSYKK
-154 NAAPVIVVT
+154 TQSPVFVVT

-174 LGLAAQDYTTDKVNV
+174 LGLSAQDYTSDKVNY
-189 DELYTGVAEM
+189 DELYTGVSEV

-206 DAFYRDKKLA
+206 DAFYHDKQLA
-216 VDPKLYF
+216 LEKGLYF
-223 PNEFI
+223 PNQFL
-228 ILKSADGS
+228 ILKANDGS

-243 VANNGEFVLRPL
+243 VSNSAENILKPL
-255 AQQEPTAWGIKPLNK
+255 SAQDPVAWGIKPLNK

-291 TAGTGKTLITL
+291 TAGTGKTLLTL

-317 LVVCR
+317 MVVCR

-403 LTPHEMKTILTRAG
+403 LTPHEIKTILTRAG
-417 EGTKVVVTGDPYQ
+417 EGTKIVVTGDPYQ
-430 IDTPYLDV
+430 IDTPYLDI

-443 TYLVDRLKGQKSHG
+443 TYLVDRLKGQSSYG

>member
-1 MHNSVFPSEKG
+1 
-12 LTAAKERLYYKQNH
+12 
-26 PKRHYQ
+26 
-32 KGLTMKKTFI
+32 MKKTFI

-49 HDVNC
+49 HDIKS
-54 LHAFED
+54 LYAFED
-60 NDIIIPM
+60 NDVVIPM
-67 AVIEELD
+67 VVIEELD
-74 AFKSEGDT
+74 NFKSEGDT
-82 RGKNARMVSRT
+82 RGKNARMVSRE
-93 LDEMRKQGRLNEGVK
+93 LDQLRENGRLNEGVK
-108 LAKGGIL
+108 LPSGGTL

-121 PNVLPQS
+121 PNILPQVFS
-128 LAFNKADNSILN
+128 FNKSDNSILN
-140 IAYTLSKKEGSYKK
+140 IAYTMAKKEGSYKK
-154 NAAPVIVVT
+154 NQNPVIVVT

-174 LGLAAQDYTTDKVNV
+174 LGLQAQDYTSDKVNY
-189 DELYTGVAEM
+189 DELYTGV
-199 EVPSEQI
+199 VEQTVSPDVI
-206 DAFYRDKKLA
+206 DAFYRDKKLPL
-216 VDPKLYF
+216 DKDKFY
-223 PNEFI
+223 PNQFV
-228 ILKSADGS
+228 ILKSDDGS
-236 KKSAIGR
+236 KKSAMGR
-243 VANNGEFVLRPL
+243 VSNGGEFVLRPL
-255 AQQEPTAWGIKPLNK
+255 SAQEPVAWGIKPLNK

-317 LVVCR
+317 MVVCR

-357 DRKNPD
+357 DHKNPD

-388 RSLPG
+388 RSLPR

-417 EGTKVVVTGDPYQ
+417 EGTKIVVTGDPYQ

-443 TYLVDRLKGQKSHG
+443 TYLVDRLKGQPTHG

>member
-1 MHNSVFPSEKG
+1 
-12 LTAAKERLYYKQNH
+12 
-26 PKRHYQ
+26 
-32 KGLTMKKTFI
+32 
-42 LDTNVLL
+42 
-49 HDVNC
+49 
-54 LHAFED
+54 
-60 NDIIIPM
+60 
-67 AVIEELD
+67 
-74 AFKSEGDT
+74 
-82 RGKNARMVSRT
+82 
-93 LDEMRKQGRLNEGVK
+93 
-108 LAKGGIL
+108 
-115 KIELDK
+115 
-121 PNVLPQS
+121 
-128 LAFNKADNSILN
+128 
-140 IAYTLSKKEGSYKK
+140 
-154 NAAPVIVVT
+154 
-163 KDINMRLKAEA
+163 MRLKAEA
-174 LGLAAQDYTTDKVNV
+174 LGLSAQDYTKDKVNL
-189 DELYTGVAEM
+189 DELYTGVAEV
-199 EVPSEQI
+199 EVAAEKI

-216 VDPKLYF
+216 LPKDTYF
-223 PNEFI
+223 ANQFL
-228 ILKSADGS
+228 ILKAAGDG
-236 KKSAIGR
+236 KQSAIGR
-243 VANNGEFVLRPL
+243 VSNNGEMLRPL
-255 AQQEPTAWGIKPLNK
+255 SAQEPVAWGIKPLNK

-317 LVVCR
+317 MVVCR

-417 EGTKVVVTGDPYQ
+417 EGTKIIITGDPYQ

-443 TYLVDRLKGQKSHG
+443 TYIVDRLKGQPSYG

-471 LASKLL
+471 MASKLL

>member
-1 MHNSVFPSEKG
+1 
-12 LTAAKERLYYKQNH
+12 
-26 PKRHYQ
+26 
-32 KGLTMKKTFI
+32 MKKTFI

-74 AFKSEGDT
+74 SFKNEGDT
-82 RGKNARMVSRT
+82 RGKNARMVSRA
-93 LDEMRKQGRLNEGVK
+93 LDALRDQGRLNEGVK
-108 LAKGGIL
+108 LPTGGTL

-121 PNVLPQS
+121 PNVLPSS
-128 LAFNKADNSILN
+128 LTRTNADNSILN

-154 NAAPVIVVT
+154 NAAPVFVVT

-174 LGLAAQDYTTDKVNV
+174 LGLAAQDYTSDKVNV
-189 DELYTGVAEM
+189 NELYTGMAES
-199 EVPSEQI
+199 EVDGAQI
-206 DAFYRDKKLA
+206 DQFYKEKQLA
-216 VDPKLYF
+216 LDPQLYM
-223 PNEFI
+223 PNQFV
-228 ILKSADGS
+228 ILKTNDGS

-243 VANNGEFVLRPL
+243 VSNDGKFILHPL
-255 AQQEPTAWGIKPLNK
+255 SSQEPVAWGIKPLNK

-388 RSLPG
+388 RSLPN

-443 TYLVDRLKGQKSHG
+443 TYLVDRLKGQASYG

>member
-1 MHNSVFPSEKG
+1 MHNPGPPEEG
-12 LTAAKERLYYKQNH
+12 LTSARTRLYYKQTHKNVLL
-26 PKRHYQ
+26 RM
-32 KGLTMKKTFI
+32 GILMKKTFI

-108 LAKGGIL
+108 LPKGGIL

-121 PNVLPQS
+121 PNALPQS

-174 LGLAAQDYTTDKVNV
+174 LGLSAQDYTSDKVNV

-199 EVPSEQI
+199 EVSSEQI
-206 DAFYRDKKLA
+206 DAFYRDKKLP
-216 VDPKLYF
+216 VDPSVYF

-228 ILKSADGS
+228 ILKSSDGS

-243 VANNGEFVLRPL
+243 VSNGAEFVLRPL
-255 AQQEPTAWGIKPLNK
+255 SSQEPVAWGIKPLNK

-322 SIVPVGKDLGFL
+322 SIVPVGKDIGFL

-457 HITFTKTERSRLAD
+457 HITFTKTERSHLAD

>member
-1 MHNSVFPSEKG
+1 
-12 LTAAKERLYYKQNH
+12 
-26 PKRHYQ
+26 
-32 KGLTMKKTFI
+32 MKKTFI

-54 LHAFED
+54 LYAFED

-74 AFKSEGDT
+74 NFKTEGDT
-82 RGKNARMVSRT
+82 RGKNARMASRT
-93 LDEMRKQGRLNEGVK
+93 LDEMRKLGRLNEGVS
-108 LAKGGIL
+108 LPTGGML
-115 KIELDK
+115 KIELDR
-121 PNVLPQS
+121 PNALPYS
-128 LAFNKADNSILN
+128 MAFNKADNALLN
-140 IAYTLSKKEGSYKK
+140 IAYTLCKKEGSYKK
-154 NAAPVIVVT
+154 NTMPVIVVT

-174 LGLAAQDYTTDKVNV
+174 LGLLAQDYNKDKVNV
-189 DELYTGVAEM
+189 DELYTGVTEL
-199 EVPSEQI
+199 EVTPEDI
-206 DAFYRDKKLA
+206 DAFYRDKKLPL
-216 VDPKLYF
+216 DESRFF
-223 PNEFI
+223 PNQFV
-228 ILKSADGS
+228 ILKTNDGS

-243 VANNGEFVLRPL
+243 VANTGEFVLRPL
-255 AQQEPTAWGIKPLNK
+255 PNQEPCAWGIKPLNK

-317 LVVCR
+317 MVVCR
-322 SIVPVGKDLGFL
+322 SIVPVGRDLGFL
-334 PGTKEEKLE
+334 PGSKEEKLE

-417 EGTKVVVTGDPYQ
+417 EGTKVIITGDPYQ

-438 ESNGL
+438 QSNGL
-443 TYLVDRLKGQKSHG
+443 TYLVDRLKGQKNYG

-471 LASKLL
+471 LASRLL

>member
-1 MHNSVFPSEKG
+1 MTVRGEN
-12 LTAAKERLYYKQNH
+12 
-26 PKRHYQ
+26 
-32 KGLTMKKTFI
+32 MKKTFI

-49 HDVNC
+49 HDVNSIY
-54 LHAFED
+54 AFED
-60 NDIIIPM
+60 NDVVIPM
-67 AVIEELD
+67 VVIEELD
-74 AFKSEGDT
+74 NFKSEGDT
-82 RGKNARMVSRT
+82 RGKNARMVSRE
-93 LDEMRKQGRLNEGVK
+93 LDELRKKGRLNEGVK
-108 LAKGGIL
+108 LPKGGTL

-121 PNVLPQS
+121 PNILPQILS
-128 LAFNKADNSILN
+128 FNKSDNSILN
-140 IAYTLSKKEGSYKK
+140 IAYTMAKKEGSYKK
-154 NAAPVIVVT
+154 NQSPVFVVT

-174 LGLAAQDYTTDKVNV
+174 LGLSAQDYTSDKVNY
-189 DELYTGVAEM
+189 DELYTGVAEV
-199 EVPSEQI
+199 EVEAAKI
-206 DAFYRDKKLA
+206 DAFYHDKKL
-216 VDPKLYF
+216 DLDKDLYF
-223 PNEFI
+223 PNQFL
-228 ILKSADGS
+228 ILKANDGS
-236 KKSAIGR
+236 KKSAMGR
-243 VANNGEFVLRPL
+243 VANNGENVLKPL
-255 AQQEPTAWGIKPLNK
+255 SAQDPAAWGIKPLNK

-291 TAGTGKTLITL
+291 TAGTGKTLLTL

-311 ENAYRR
+311 DNAYRR
-317 LVVCR
+317 MVVCR
-322 SIVPVGKDLGFL
+322 SIVPVGRDLGFL

-417 EGTKVVVTGDPYQ
+417 DGTKIVVTGDPYQ
-430 IDTPYLDV
+430 IDTPYLDI

-443 TYLVDRLKGQKSHG
+443 TYLVDRLKGQPTHG

>member
-1 MHNSVFPSEKG
+1 MV
-12 LTAAKERLYYKQNH
+12 
-26 PKRHYQ
+26 
-32 KGLTMKKTFI
+32 
-42 LDTNVLL
+42 
-49 HDVNC
+49 
-54 LHAFED
+54 
-60 NDIIIPM
+60 
-67 AVIEELD
+67 VIEELD
-74 AFKSEGDT
+74 TFKSEGDN
-82 RGKNARMVSRT
+82 RGKCARMVSRE
-93 LDEMRKQGRLNEGVK
+93 LDSLRAKGRLNEGVP
-108 LAKGGIL
+108 LENGGTL

-121 PNVLPQS
+121 PGILPQVFS
-128 LAFNKADNSILN
+128 INKSDNSILN
-140 IAYTLSKKEGSYKK
+140 IAYTMAKKEGSYKK
-154 NAAPVIVVT
+154 NQSPVIVVT

-174 LGLAAQDYTTDKVNV
+174 LGLQAQDYTSDKVSL
-189 DELYTGVAEM
+189 DELYTGVAEV
-199 EVPSEQI
+199 EVDSAQI
-206 DAFYRDKKLA
+206 DAFYRDKKL
-216 VDPKLYF
+216 PLKEGLYF
-223 PNEFI
+223 PNEFL
-228 ILKSADGS
+228 ILKANDGS
-236 KKSAIGR
+236 KKSAMGR
-243 VANNGEFVLRPL
+243 VSNHGELCLKPL
-255 AQQEPTAWGIKPLNK
+255 STQEPVAWGIKPLNK

-317 LVVCR
+317 MVVCR

-438 ESNGL
+438 ASNGL
-443 TYLVDRLKGQKSHG
+443 TYLVDRLKGQKNYG

-471 LASKLL
+471 LAGKLL